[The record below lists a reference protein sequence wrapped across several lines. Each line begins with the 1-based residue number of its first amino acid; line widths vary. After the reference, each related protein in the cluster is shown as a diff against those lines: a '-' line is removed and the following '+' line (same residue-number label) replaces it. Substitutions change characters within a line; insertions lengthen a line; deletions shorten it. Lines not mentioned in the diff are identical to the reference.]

1 MYTTQQ
7 PNNVVQLLHLFTN
20 AWKFIQNYSLSNIKG
35 GGGGGGMVFNATR
48 NEHDQFFGKWK
59 SEMPLTCPYMDCSK
73 IGYDRSTS
81 NLQKYKIEPVQLFQN
96 I

>member
-1 MYTTQQ
+1 
-7 PNNVVQLLHLFTN
+7 
-20 AWKFIQNYSLSNIKG
+20 
-35 GGGGGGMVFNATR
+35 MVFNATR